1 MKFAT
6 WNLNSVRA
14 RHDRLVAWLARSD
27 VDVLLIQ
34 ETKVPD
40 DKFPAAAVEDLGYQ
54 VAHHGFSQW
63 NGVGILSRVGIED
76 VRTGFPGMPTFG
88 DPPQLEARAIGATC
102 GGVDLWSLYV
112 PNGRALADPHYDY
125 KLRWLAALADL
136 TRTELAADPTRQLAL
151 CGDFN
156 IAPTDDDV
164 WNPAL
169 FQGSTHVSAP
179 ERAAFTALL
188 DAGLTDV
195 VRPLLP
201 GPGVYTYWDYQQ
213 LRFARREGMRIDFA
227 LASPALARRVS
238 GAVIDRQ
245 ERKGKGASDHAP
257 VIVELDGTPPDDL
270 GFDLPN
276 ADIPD
281 DRPEFAR

>member
-14 RHDRLVAWLARSD
+14 RQDRLVGWLARSD
-27 VDVLLIQ
+27 VDVLAVQ

-40 DKFPAAAVEDLGYQ
+40 EKFPFAAVEELGYQ
-54 VAHHGFSQW
+54 VAHHGVSQW
-63 NGVGILSRVGIED
+63 NGVGIISRVGIEN
-76 VRTGFPGMPTFG
+76 VRIGFPAMPAFG
-88 DPPQLEARAIGATC
+88 DPPLLEARAIGASC
-102 GGVDLWSLYV
+102 GGIDVWSLYV
-112 PNGRALADPHYDY
+112 PNGRTLEDPHYDY
-125 KLRWLAALADL
+125 KLRWLAALAQL
-136 TRTELAADPTRQLAL
+136 PAAALAADPGRQLAL

-164 WNPAL
+164 WNPAA
-169 FQGSTHVSAP
+169 FQGSTHVSVP

-195 VRPLLP
+195 VRPFLP
-201 GPGVYTYWDYQQ
+201 GPGVYTYWDYQR

-227 LASPALARRVS
+227 LASPALAQRVT

-257 VIVELDGTPPDDL
+257 VIVELDGPAPDLLDLDARPFNDEGTTP
-270 GFDLPN
+270 
-276 ADIPD
+276 
-281 DRPEFAR
+281 